1 MARLSEHP
9 ELMEKIIKLEK
20 ERAPKGD
27 PRWIPIQVAIEK
39 KEPRKKKNVS
49 VSKAKKSDHSEKID
63 YVRSQILHG
72 FSSYEIADISG
83 ISQSWINKLMHDAH
97 IRRPPIAHFR
107 LYNFGTEEVRYLGT
121 LAEVINFFKISAFR
135 LGLDK
140 HNAVFIGDWAINRGR
155 WYQDKYGKWNR
166 TEGK

>member
-9 ELMEKIIKLEK
+9 ELMEQIIELEK
-20 ERAPKGD
+20 ERAPRDD
-27 PRWIPIQVAIEK
+27 PRWETIHAAINK
-39 KEPRKKKNVS
+39 PEPRKKKNVPA
-49 VSKAKKSDHSEKID
+49 SKVKKSDHSEKID

-107 LYNFGTEEVRYLGT
+107 LYNFETDEVRYLET
-121 LAEVINFFKISAFR
+121 LAEVIKFFKRSAFR

-140 HNAVFIGDWAINRGR
+140 QNTVFIGDWAINRGR
-155 WYQDKYGKWNR
+155 WYQDKYGKWNI

>member
-9 ELMEKIIKLEK
+9 ELMEQIIELEK
-20 ERAPKGD
+20 ERAPRDD
-27 PRWIPIQVAIEK
+27 PRWEKINVAINK
-39 KEPRKKKNVS
+39 KEPRKNKKTS
-49 VSKAKKSDHSEKID
+49 ASKAKKSDHSEKID

-83 ISQSWINKLMHDAH
+83 ISQSWINKLMHDYH
-97 IRRPPIAHFR
+97 IHRPPIAHFR
-107 LYNFGTEEVRYLGT
+107 LYNFETDEVRYLET
-121 LAEVINFFKISAFR
+121 LAEVIKFFKRSAFR

-140 HNAVFIGDWAINRGR
+140 QNTVFIGDWAINRGR
-155 WYQDKYGKWNR
+155 WYQDKYGKWNI